1 MQAKACNFCK
11 KKRLWNMCFPVNFR
25 KFLRIPFLTEHLW
38 WLPLHQFEIEKIGTG
53 RFQIILWNFAVFVK
67 SYRSSPPY
75 VFLGKKVLKICSKFT
90 GGPPCRSVISIK
102 LFCKF
107 TETTL
112 RHGYFPLNL
121 LHVFRVKIK
130 AIWINF
136 YSFVKG
142 FFFFLPYYSHI
153 IFLFSIFIMV

>member
-11 KKRLWNMCFPVNFR
+11 KKRLWNMSFPVNFR

-38 WLPLHQFEIEKIGTG
+38 WLPLHQFEIEKIGIV

-75 VFLGKKVLKICSKFT
+75 VFLGKEVLKICSKFT
-90 GGPPCRSVISIK
+90 GKPPCQSVISMK
-102 LFCKF
+102 LLCKF
-107 TETTL
+107 TEITL

-121 LHVFRVKIK
+121 LHIFRVLFLDHPWGNVSGIK
-130 AIWINF
+130 
-136 YSFVKG
+136 SDLHK
-142 FFFFLPYYSHI
+142 
-153 IFLFSIFIMV
+153 FLFFYQRFPSLFVIL